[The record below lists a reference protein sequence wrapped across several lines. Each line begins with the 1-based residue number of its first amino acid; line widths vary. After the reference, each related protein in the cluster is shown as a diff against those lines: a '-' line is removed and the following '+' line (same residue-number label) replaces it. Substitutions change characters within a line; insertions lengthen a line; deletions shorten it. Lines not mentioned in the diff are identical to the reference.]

1 MGTRKILIII
11 ITVIHWVDAGVTG
24 WHPSFCFRVSTQSR
38 NFTGQLTTGLA
49 YQVTPLPLVSPSVT
63 ITEAPQVSAF
73 AEQLQLYAV
82 FVAMATLVGFGFA
95 MAMVQ
100 VCVSAGKRCHDNMLE
115 ALMRAKISFFL
126 VSSLGEFA
134 VWTQRV
140 KVTLVDGNDLG
151 AGNWWK
157 EARLIHTALFKK
169 KNVDQNMT

>member
-1 MGTRKILIII
+1 M
-11 ITVIHWVDAGVTG
+11 
-24 WHPSFCFRVSTQSR
+24 
-38 NFTGQLTTGLA
+38 
-49 YQVTPLPLVSPSVT
+49 TPLPLVSPSVT

-151 AGNWWK
+151 AGN
-157 EARLIHTALFKK
+157 
-169 KNVDQNMT
+169 